1 MRKDYG
7 LLQVYTGTGKGK
19 TTAALGVALRA
30 AGSGAKVVI
39 LCFLKDDATYGEV
52 KGCQYLPNVTI
63 KQVGRNE
70 FVNFKDPE
78 PIDLQLAAQGWAE
91 AQKILLAGDTDILIL
106 DELNIALAHNLL
118 KTQDIVKF
126 LQAHKGH
133 TEVITTGRD
142 APKELL
148 AIADLITDMQEVKHY
163 YTRGVG
169 IRDGIDH

>member
-1 MRKDYG
+1 
-7 LLQVYTGTGKGK
+7 
-19 TTAALGVALRA
+19 
-30 AGSGAKVVI
+30 
-39 LCFLKDDATYGEV
+39 
-52 KGCQYLPNVTI
+52 VTI

-70 FVNFKDPE
+70 FVNFKNPE
-78 PIDLQLAAQGWAE
+78 PIDLKLAAQGWAE
-91 AQKILLAGDTDILIL
+91 AQKILLAGNTDILIL